1 MIGRLRHLLDR
12 LERIV
17 WSRKAYRFFIR
28 GWLEIGDSRAATQV
42 VNTMRSL
49 QQIVPIELPGPAGR
63 SILVVAPH
71 PDDEVIG
78 TGGTVIKAI
87 ATQSKVHVLYL
98 TSGSAED
105 RAVREKEAAAV
116 ARHVG
121 FSHRFLSWA
130 EGNIPLDDAAIGLFA
145 SAVEESGA
153 DTLLLPFLLDDHDDH
168 RRASE
173 LLLQAVRRGILRARP
188 EIWAYQVYSAVLP
201 NVVVDV
207 TEQKSAKEQAIRFY
221 DSQMKSRD
229 WANFATGLSAWTS
242 RLLKGRRE
250 AAYAEAFLV
259 LPCEDYVAMAAIYFN
274 HGADGTYCHNYRSQS

>member
-1 MIGRLRHLLDR
+1 MIDRIRHLLDR

-17 WSRKAYRFFIR
+17 WSRRAYRFFIR

-49 QQIVPIELPGPAGR
+49 QQIAPIELSVPSGQ
-63 SILVVAPH
+63 SVLVVAPH

-87 ATQSKVHVLYL
+87 AENSKVHVIYL

-105 RAVREKEAAAV
+105 SAVREGEAAVV
-116 ARHVG
+116 ARHIG
-121 FSHRFLSWA
+121 FSHRFLPWT
-130 EGNIPLDDAAIGLFA
+130 EGSIPLDDAAVDLFA

-153 DTLLLPFLLDDHDDH
+153 DILLLPFLLDDHDDH

-173 LLLQAVRRGILRARP
+173 LLLQAVRRGVLRARP
-188 EIWAYQVYSAVLP
+188 EIWAYQVYSAVLV

-207 TEQKSAKEQAIRFY
+207 TEQKSAKERAIRLY
-221 DSQMKSRD
+221 ESQMKSRD

-259 LPCEDYVAMAAIYFN
+259 LPCDEYIAIAEIYFN
-274 HGADGTYCHNYRSQS
+274 HGADGTYCHSYRSKN